1 MRLTLAAKTII
12 DKAFRHFLKERLS
25 TDSLTRSDLTRY
37 SETCVTSKSVQQ
49 EIASLPDEYIR
60 RHAFPSPETIA
71 DVIRN
76 PMSSGPILPQTK
88 AIIDSNINKPVSV
101 ASKPKVEPKPKEI
114 LGAQKD
120 KVSFILRLKS
130 DDIHKL
136 RLLAAEE
143 NRSANMYV
151 SHLLSKHLAKFD
163 FGRGA
168 L

>member
-1 MRLTLAAKTII
+1 MRITLSAKTVI
-12 DKAFRHFLKERLS
+12 DKAFRHFLNERKS
-25 TDSLTRSDLTRY
+25 SNFLTREDLTRFAE
-37 SETCVTSKSVQQ
+37 SCVTSKSVQQ
-49 EIASLPDEYIR
+49 EIARLPDEYIR
-60 RHAFPSPETIA
+60 RHAFPSPETIQ

-88 AIIDSNINKPVSV
+88 AIIAANINKPVNV
-101 ASKPKVEPKPKEI
+101 ASKPKVEPKTKQI

-151 SHLLSKHLAKFD
+151 SQLIKTHLAKFD
-163 FGRGA
+163 FGV
-168 L
+168 LSL